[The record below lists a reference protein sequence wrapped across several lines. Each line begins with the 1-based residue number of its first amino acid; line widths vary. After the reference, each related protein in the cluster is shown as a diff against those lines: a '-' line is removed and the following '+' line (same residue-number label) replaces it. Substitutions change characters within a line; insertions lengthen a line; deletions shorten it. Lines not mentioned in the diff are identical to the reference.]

1 MKNLVVGRLV
11 FLDIMGYTEK
21 YTPIFAGEK
30 SPFSP
35 LLGLQTAA
43 HSLHGLREAF
53 CRLRA
58 ISSAGSL

>member
-11 FLDIMGYTEK
+11 FPDIMGYTKK

-35 LLGLQTAA
+35 LLGVQTA
-43 HSLHGLREAF
+43 LRTRCMVCAKLF
-53 CRLRA
+53 AAYGR
-58 ISSAGSL
+58 

>member
-35 LLGLQTAA
+35 LLGVQTA
-43 HSLHGLREAF
+43 LHTRCMVCAKLFTAYGR
-53 CRLRA
+53 
-58 ISSAGSL
+58 